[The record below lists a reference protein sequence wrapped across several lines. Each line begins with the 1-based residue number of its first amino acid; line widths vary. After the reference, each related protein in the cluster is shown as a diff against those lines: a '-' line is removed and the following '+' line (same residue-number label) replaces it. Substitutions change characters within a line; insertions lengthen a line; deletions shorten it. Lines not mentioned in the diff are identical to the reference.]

1 MQPCP
6 GSRRLARTSR
16 CWRVGL
22 ALVLGFGLADAA
34 SAANPPPAGSDAD
47 VAHAPAN
54 PANVI
59 AVLVPEVAEPYRS
72 VFAKIIEGAESATHA
87 RVTTFQVGAS
97 VDPVELGARLR
108 GAGAKVV
115 IALGRNGLKATEGLD
130 SRLAVVVGG
139 VMLMSETARADTL
152 MGINLSPDPALLF
165 TRLKVLQPAV
175 RRVLVVY
182 DPKYNDWLIRLA
194 RDAAKAQSLELV
206 AYEARDLPAAAKAY
220 EALFANATEH
230 RDAVWL
236 PQDPTSVEESTLVP
250 LVLKESWNR
259 HLVVF
264 SSSYVHVRK
273 GALFVLYPDNFELG
287 RDLAMAAL
295 KLLAGEPRGGMRPL
309 REVLTGVNLRSASH
323 LGLKLDPEQLR
334 GFDSVFQEQ

>member
-1 MQPCP
+1 MPPYP
-6 GSRRLARTSR
+6 GSRRLARALAR
-16 CWRVGL
+16 WRVRL
-22 ALVLGFGLADAA
+22 ALVLGFGLA
-34 SAANPPPAGSDAD
+34 STAGAVDL
-47 VAHAPAN
+47 APA
-54 PANVI
+54 AI

-72 VFAKIIEGAESATHA
+72 VFAKIVEGTESATHA
-87 RVTTFQVGAS
+87 GVTTIAVGAN
-97 VDPVELGARLR
+97 VDTAQLGARLR
-108 GAGAKVV
+108 GAGTKVV
-115 IALGRNGLKATEGLD
+115 IALGRHGLKATEGLD

-139 VMLMSETARADTL
+139 VMLLADTGRADTL
-152 MGINLSPDPALLF
+152 SGISLSPDPALLF
-165 TRLKVLQPAV
+165 ARLKVLQPAV

-182 DPKYNDWLIRLA
+182 DPKHNDWLIRLA
-194 RDAAKAQSLELV
+194 RDAAAAQSLELV
-206 AYEARDLPAAAKAY
+206 AYEAPDLAAAAKAY
-220 EALFANATEH
+220 ELLFANAAER

-236 PQDPTSVEESTLVP
+236 PQDPTTVEESTLVP

-259 HLVVF
+259 HLAVF

-287 RDLAMAAL
+287 RDLGTTAL
-295 KLLAGEPRGGMRPL
+295 KLLAGEPRAGMRPL